1 MTFTESTMKE
11 NPYNSESPV
20 VSVIIPAYRA
30 AKFIATALNSVFAQT
45 FTNFETIVINDGSPD
60 TDELERELE
69 VYCGRI
75 IYLRQKN
82 RGPAAARNCGILAA
96 SGRFVAFLDADDY
109 WYPDYL
115 SEQMGFLE
123 RDSTLDLV
131 YTDALLVGEGPL
143 AGRTFMDATPS
154 NGEVTFES
162 LLDERCTVILSGVV
176 ARRQTVIDAGLFDEN
191 FHYAE
196 DYDLWL
202 RIAKRGARLS
212 YQRKVLLGKRRH
224 AESLCADDLKL
235 FENALHVLDKVG
247 RSNDLSESER
257 ESLIRHENKLIAYLR
272 LEYGKINL
280 SRGHFGAAVEGF
292 QEANE
297 FYRSWK
303 LRWVLFWLRLWP
315 NLLCRIYNYFRPLTL
330 QSRQK

>member
-1 MTFTESTMKE
+1 MTPTEKTIKE
-11 NPYNSESPV
+11 TPHKDESPA

-30 AKFIATALNSVFAQT
+30 AKFIATALESVFAQT
-45 FTNFETIVINDGSPD
+45 FTDFEIIVINDGSPD
-60 TDELERELE
+60 TDELERVLAD
-69 VYCGRI
+69 YSGRI

-82 RGPAAARNCGILAA
+82 GGPAAARNSGILAA
-96 SGRFVAFLDADDY
+96 SGRWVAFLDADDY
-109 WYPDYL
+109 WYPDFL
-115 SEQMGFLE
+115 SEQMAFLS
-123 RDSTLDLV
+123 RDPTLDLV
-131 YTDALLVGEGPL
+131 YANALLVGEAPL

-154 NGEVTFES
+154 KGEVTFES
-162 LLDERCTVILSGVV
+162 LLDERCTVLLSGVV

-212 YQRKVLLGKRRH
+212 YQRKVLLCKRWH
-224 AESLCADDLKL
+224 AESLCADDLKF

-257 ESLIRHENKLIAYLR
+257 ESLIRHENKLIAYMK
-272 LEYGKINL
+272 LEHGKINL
-280 SRGHFGAAVEGF
+280 SRGHFSAAVEAF
-292 QEANE
+292 REANE

-303 LRWVLFWLRLWP
+303 LRWVVFWLRLWP
-315 NLLCRIYNYFRPLTL
+315 NLLCRIYNYYRPLTI